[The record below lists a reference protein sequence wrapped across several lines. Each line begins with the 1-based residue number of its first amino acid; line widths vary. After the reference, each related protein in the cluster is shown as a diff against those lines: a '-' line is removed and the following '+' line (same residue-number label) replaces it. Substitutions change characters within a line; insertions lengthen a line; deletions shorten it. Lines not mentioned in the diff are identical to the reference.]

1 VSNLVMCETC
11 SGSGIGASGD
21 TASSCTNCNGSGG
34 VILRDSRGK
43 FAKYVTPTPEHKV
56 KGVRDEKN

>member
-1 VSNLVMCETC
+1 MCETC

-56 KGVRDEKN
+56 KGVRDE